1 MDKQLLRITW
11 YATVIY
17 LIGGTLPP
25 AGAVTEPSWGNG
37 THFCG
42 VSDYHPLWRHHS
54 KRRDNR
60 NYARPF
66 ASNQNVGEPRT
77 VRMIYFLPNDRPYQ
91 AEVVQRMKDEIRT
104 VQRFFAEQMEAHGYG
119 RRTFRVETDAQGEP
133 VVHRMDGQHPDSY
146 YLDDTHVVY
155 DELTE
160 AFNHDVNIYL
170 TVIDISTEQ
179 VDRTWA
185 GTGARW
191 GKQGGQALVAN
202 FWGWY
207 IVAHELGHAFG
218 LLHDFRD
225 GEYIMSYGHLAG
237 FERWRL
243 SACHAE
249 NLSVHPY
256 FNANIP
262 IEEGDRPYADLI
274 SPHFYPSDSKSVSIR
289 VRVSDPDGL
298 HQVILHA
305 IQPDNR
311 STVKQCRGLAGRNE
325 SVIEFDYDGVI
336 PSSHDPA
343 YSRSTSL
350 LSPLFHPLLVEV
362 VDAKGDGG
370 STGIFLLFSEALEPL
385 SKISGDN
392 QHGFPNT
399 PLPVPF
405 VVELWDLDKG
415 SIEVGVPISF
425 TVTAG
430 GGSLSVLH
438 TETDRR
444 GRAESVLTLGPN
456 LGTNTVTVSAA
467 GIEGTVT
474 FTAVAT
480 APVKIL
486 DLNLRAAIEAALQVP
501 PNTPIAP
508 AAMATLTGLNAP
520 NSNIS
525 DLTGLEHATSL
536 RELYLWDNNITD
548 ISPLAGLTNLFALS
562 LWDNNISDISVVAGL
577 TNLAELSLGGN
588 SVTDVSPVMGLTN
601 LTSLHLPGNDI
612 SDISSVAGLVNL
624 TYLNLNRT
632 NISDISPV
640 AGLTHLTD
648 LYLGENNIT
657 DISHLTGLTDLR
669 LLWLQHT
676 NISDLSA
683 LVANT
688 GLGSGDE
695 VKVDG
700 TALSYT
706 SIKTHIPTLRDRGV
720 MVSADNLKPSTL
732 EYLWS
737 IPKGMSLIH
746 VPLEV
751 TAIDGVATTIVFVS
765 DLYDALGGSGVVLFL
780 ITYDPSTQEW
790 PTYSDKDTSADHILT
805 EDMGIIAGMAVPTKI
820 RLSGNPLGLSGSSTI
835 TLNPGFNLV
844 GLPLKDPRLT
854 RVSDLLRLDG
864 IWGNVAFVTYF
875 DDGLRKR
882 VDQLGDD
889 GDIPLTGGQGF
900 ILIAHRA
907 AKVTISGDGW
917 TNTPPTAA
925 ASSVVLRDIEVR
937 DTTPVLALKGA
948 VVGEHGGL
956 NQPVLRVTVKN
967 LSTDRTSA
975 IAPDEAGYRFTWV
988 DIETGRAA
996 RIGDTLEISARSA
1009 DPLIGVEPLRY
1020 TITAEDVKQ
1029 SCIQLPEL
1037 VAYEIPKEN
1046 QLLSNYPNPFN
1057 PETWIP
1063 YRLAEDAFVSL
1074 TIYDLSGRVVR
1085 SVDVGHRIAAV
1096 YENRSKAV
1104 YWDGRNE
1111 FGEIV
1116 ASGVYFYHL
1125 SAGNYSATR
1134 KMLIIK

>member
-1 MDKQLLRITW
+1 MDKQLLRITL

-42 VSDYHPLWRHHS
+42 VSDYHPLWHHHS
-54 KRRDNR
+54 KRRDNQ
-60 NYARPF
+60 NYTRPF
-66 ASNQNVGEPRT
+66 AANLNVSEPRT
-77 VRMIYFLPNDRPYQ
+77 VRMIYFLPNDRPYRPD
-91 AEVVQRMKDEIRT
+91 VVQKMKDEIRT
-104 VQRFFAEQMEAHGYG
+104 VQTFFAEQMEAHGYG
-119 RRTFRVETDAQGEP
+119 RRTFRVERDTQGEP
-133 VVHRMDGQHPDSY
+133 IVHRMDGRHPDSH

-207 IVAHELGHAFG
+207 VVAHELGHAFG

-256 FNANIP
+256 FNPNIP
-262 IEEGDRPYADLI
+262 IEEGDRPYAELI
-274 SPHFYPSDSKSVSIR
+274 SPHSYPSDSKSVSIR

-311 STVKQCRGLAGRNE
+311 STVKQCRGLEGRNE
-325 SVIEFDYDGVI
+325 RVIEFDYDGVI
-336 PSSHDPA
+336 PSSHDSA

-350 LSPLFHPLLVEV
+350 LSPLVHPILVDV
-362 VDAKGDGG
+362 VDAKGDVGN
-370 STGIFLLFSEALEPL
+370 TGIFLLFSEALEPL
-385 SKISGDN
+385 TKISGDN
-392 QHGFPNT
+392 QHGLPNT
-399 PLPVPF
+399 VLPAPF
-405 VVELWDLDKG
+405 VVEVSNLDDG
-415 SIEVGVPISF
+415 FPLFEVPISF

-486 DLNLRAAIEAALQVP
+486 DLNLRAAIEAELKVP

-695 VKVDG
+695 VHVRG
-700 TALSYT
+700 NPLSYQ
-706 SIKTHIPTLRDRGV
+706 SIYVHIPTLQRRGV
-720 MVSADNLKPSTL
+720 TVAFDDTAAKPPDVNGDGNVDVLDLLVIASELGNEGTNIAAD
-732 EYLWS
+732 
-737 IPKGMSLIH
+737 
-746 VPLEV
+746 V
-751 TAIDGVATTIVFVS
+751 DGN
-765 DLYDALGGSGVVLFL
+765 GVV
-780 ITYDPSTQEW
+780 D
-790 PTYSDKDTSADHILT
+790 IL
-805 EDMGIIAGMAVPTKI
+805 DLALVAGTFE
-820 RLSGNPLGLSGSSTI
+820 G
-835 TLNPGFNLV
+835 
-844 GLPLKDPRLT
+844 
-854 RVSDLLRLDG
+854 
-864 IWGNVAFVTYF
+864 
-875 DDGLRKR
+875 
-882 VDQLGDD
+882 
-889 GDIPLTGGQGF
+889 
-900 ILIAHRA
+900 
-907 AKVTISGDGW
+907 
-917 TNTPPTAA
+917 TAA
-925 ASSVVLRDIEVR
+925 APSADSQIPEIITAVEVR
-937 DTTPVLALKGA
+937 QWLA
-948 VVGEHGGL
+948 
-956 NQPVLRVTVKN
+956 
-967 LSTDRTSA
+967 
-975 IAPDEAGYRFTWV
+975 EAGS
-988 DIETGRAA
+988 
-996 RIGDTLEISARSA
+996 LEMR
-1009 DPLIGVEPLRY
+1009 DPIIKRGIMMLE
-1020 TITAEDVKQ
+1020 
-1029 SCIQLPEL
+1029 
-1037 VAYEIPKEN
+1037 
-1046 QLLSNYPNPFN
+1046 QLLLSLTPTETVLLANYPNPFN

-1063 YRLAEDAFVSL
+1063 YQLAEPADMKL
-1074 TIYDLSGRVVR
+1074 TIYDTNAIEVR
-1085 SVDVGHRIAAV
+1085 QLDLGYQLAGYYTDKTKAA
-1096 YENRSKAV
+1096 
-1104 YWDGRNE
+1104 YWDGRNGA
-1111 FGEIV
+1111 GEQV

-1125 SAGNYSATR
+1125 NTGSYSATR
-1134 KMLIIK
+1134 KMIILK